1 MRPSLEI
8 KYQIQEKIVRH
19 EKQCPYGYIGFRVF
33 LYTSV
38 QMRCSLASRGT
49 AENCQN
55 KNLVSQRTKP
65 SGRYGKTRP
74 RGLASSRPARRSQS
88 AVPAAQERTSPIC
101 CQTDQRTRA
110 DGSKTSPTAAE
121 LKRLCPPQFLRTG
134 DFLHA
139 AFVLNVAKVK
149 RDGYLAKAKKLEIA
163 RVFETGKH
171 PIPEKLTGNEYRCQ
185 RVNCVF
191 QSKTTDKEIY

>member
-1 MRPSLEI
+1 MSFYIHLCKCAAALPAAV
-8 KYQIQEKIVRH
+8 QQKIVKTRT
-19 EKQCPYGYIGFRVF
+19 
-33 LYTSV
+33 LSV
-38 QMRCSLASRGT
+38 KEQSRRDGT
-49 AENCQN
+49 A
-55 KNLVSQRTKP
+55 KP
-65 SGRYGKTRP
+65 VQG
-74 RGLASSRPARRSQS
+74 GLASSRPARCSQS

-121 LKRLCPPQFLRTG
+121 LKRLCPPQFLRAG

-171 PIPEKLTGNEYRCQ
+171 PILEKLTGNEYRCQ